1 MRSRH
6 AWRLTALMLVLFLSG
21 AFPRAQTTITPPRA
35 QLGFDA
41 GDDYC
46 LANYTQL
53 LAYLKT
59 LDRESDRLQLVEI
72 GTSAEGRPMVMAIIT
87 SPAKRAASTARRVAE
102 AAGYQG
108 CKFTGLAMTSERQLL
123 AAVQPLDLVRVD
135 VDAPDLA
142 AEVGE
147 AGGRDKA
154 DVAGTDDADGFTL
167 RHGEGG

>member
-87 SPAKRAASTARRVAE
+87 SPANHAKLEHYRDISRRLALAEGLTDAQARELAREGKAV
-102 AAGYQG
+102 GWIDG
-108 CKFTGLAMTSERQLL
+108 GLHGTGLLYTSPSPRAQRGPRMP
-123 AAVQPLDLVRVD
+123 ASA
-135 VDAPDLA
+135 
-142 AEVGE
+142 
-147 AGGRDKA
+147 
-154 DVAGTDDADGFTL
+154 
-167 RHGEGG
+167 